1 MRVSDREA
9 RQDGEEWRMVWQIG
23 VDVGGTFTDLLAL
36 DPERGVFRVAK
47 VLSTPEDQSI
57 GFIAGLAELETDL
70 AAVAALVHGTTVATN
85 AVLER
90 KGARCG
96 LIATAG
102 FRDVLELGRR
112 TRPNPY
118 GMTGSFEALIPR
130 DLRVEVPERIDAAGR
145 VLIPLDETAA
155 RREVHRLRERGAE
168 ALVIHFIHA
177 YANPAHEQRCAE
189 IAREIWP
196 NRFVTLGSDILREVR
211 EFERGSTAALNG
223 YVQPIVSRY
232 LGRLSQNLRSAGLSN
247 ELLVMQGNGGMMV
260 ANTAI
265 DLAVH
270 TVMSGPAAG
279 AIAAA
284 QIGVQ
289 AGYPNLVACDM
300 GGTSFDV
307 SLIAAGE
314 PALSAEKDI
323 AYGVPLRV
331 PLVDIHT
338 IGAGGGSIARITR
351 AGLLQV
357 GPESAGACPG
367 PLAYG
372 RGGTAVTV
380 TDANL
385 LLGRLNPDRLTGVKE
400 SAPTE
405 TIATA
410 IHEQIGAPLGLD
422 ATAAA
427 AAVLAV
433 TTNQLAHAIR
443 LVSVEKGHD
452 PRDFALFAFGGAG
465 PLHAVEIA
473 RELGI
478 PTVLVPRFP
487 GITSG
492 LGCVLA
498 PVRHDF
504 VQSIGQPLADAAT
517 GHIGG
522 RLAEQAAAG
531 RRLLDQDGVPLA
543 EIVVR
548 HEVDL
553 LFRGQ
558 SHVFRVPVTAPG
570 FDPRVVLADFLE
582 RYKARFDIE
591 LPEMTAILVN
601 LRTTVIGRRA
611 PVDLATFAPEIGG
624 SEVPRPSGARQVRF
638 NGGWFD
644 TRLFDRASLGRGATL
659 AGPAIVEQPDTTVVI
674 DPGATAVVDSLGNL
688 VISVGE
694 T

>member
-1 MRVSDREA
+1 MA
-9 RQDGEEWRMVWQIG
+9 WQIG

-36 DPERGVFRVAK
+36 DPKDGVFRVAK
-47 VLSTPEDQSI
+47 VPSTPEDQSV
-57 GFIAGLAELETDL
+57 GFVDGLAVLEIDL

-96 LIATAG
+96 LITTSG

-130 DLRVEVPERIDAAGR
+130 DLRAEVPERIDAAGR
-145 VLIPLDETAA
+145 VLTPLDEAA
-155 RREVHRLRERGAE
+155 VRQEMHRLRERGAE
-168 ALVIHFIHA
+168 ALVIHFIHS
-177 YANPAHEQRCAE
+177 YANPAHEQRCGE

-232 LGRLSQNLRSAGLSN
+232 LGRLSQNLRNAGLSN
-247 ELLVMQGNGGMMV
+247 ELLVMQGNGGMM
-260 ANTAI
+260 AASTAI

-270 TVMSGPAAG
+270 TVLSGPAAG

-284 QIGVQ
+284 RIGVQ
-289 AGYPNLVACDM
+289 AGHPNLVTCDM

-338 IGAGGGSIARITR
+338 IGAGGGSIAGITR

-357 GPESAGACPG
+357 GPESAGARPG
-367 PLAYG
+367 PIAYD

-385 LLGRLNPDRLTGVKE
+385 VLGRLNPDRLTGVGAG
-400 SAPTE
+400 APME
-405 TIATA
+405 KITA
-410 IHEQIGAPLGLD
+410 ALEAQIGAPLGLD
-422 ATAAA
+422 AIAAA

-465 PLHAVEIA
+465 PLHAIEIA
-473 RELGI
+473 CELGI

-504 VQSIGQPLADAAT
+504 VQSIGQPLADAPTAQ
-517 GHIGG
+517 IEA
-522 RLAEQAAAG
+522 RFADQAAAG
-531 RRLLDQDGVPLA
+531 RQLLEEDGVPLA

-558 SHVFRVPVTAPG
+558 SHVFRVPVTPPG
-570 FDPRVVLADFLE
+570 FDPRAVLADFIE

-591 LPEMTAILVN
+591 LPEMTAMLVN
-601 LRTTVIGRRA
+601 LRTTVIGQRS
-611 PVDLATFAPEIGG
+611 PLDLAIFAPANDG
-624 SEVPRPSGARQVRF
+624 SKAPQPSGVRQVRF
-638 NGGWFD
+638 DGRWFD
-644 TRLFDRASLGRGATL
+644 TAIFDRASLGGGARL

-674 DPGATAVVDSLGNL
+674 DPGATAVVDALGNL
-688 VISVGE
+688 VISVG
-694 T
+694 TTCRSIP

>member
-1 MRVSDREA
+1 MA
-9 RQDGEEWRMVWQIG
+9 WQIG

-36 DPERGVFRVAK
+36 DPEGGTFRVAK
-47 VLSTPEDQSI
+47 VPSTPEDQSV
-57 GFIAGLAELETDL
+57 GFIAGLGALETEL
-70 AAVAALVHGTTVATN
+70 PAVAALVHGTTVATN

-96 LIATAG
+96 LITTAG

-130 DLRVEVPERIDAAGR
+130 DLRAEVPERIDAAGR
-145 VLIPLDETAA
+145 ILTPLDEAVV
-155 RREVHRLRERGAE
+155 RQEVHRLRERGAE

-177 YANPAHEQRCAE
+177 YANPAHEQRCGE

-196 NRFVTLGSDILREVR
+196 NQFVTLGSDILREVR

-232 LGRLSQNLRSAGLSN
+232 LGRLSQNLRSTGLSN
-247 ELLVMQGNGGMMV
+247 ELLVMQGNGGMM
-260 ANTAI
+260 AAGTAV

-284 QIGVQ
+284 RIGVR

-357 GPESAGACPG
+357 GPESAGARPG
-367 PLAYG
+367 PIAYG

-385 LLGRLNPDRLTGVKE
+385 VLGRLNPDRLTGVAGT
-400 SAPTE
+400 APMAR
-405 TIATA
+405 IAAA
-410 IHEQIGAPLGLD
+410 IDEQIGAPLGFD
-422 ATAAA
+422 SIDAAA
-427 AAVLAV
+427 AILAV

-504 VQSIGQPLADAAT
+504 VQSIGQPLADTEPAQ
-517 GHIGG
+517 IDG
-522 RLAEQAAAG
+522 RFADQAAAG
-531 RRLLDQDGVPLA
+531 RRLLDQDGVPLV
-543 EIVVR
+543 EVELH

-570 FDPRVVLADFLE
+570 FDPATVLADFLG

-591 LPEMTAILVN
+591 LPEMTAMLAN
-601 LRTTVIGRRA
+601 LRTTVVGRRA
-611 PVDLATFAPEIGG
+611 PVDLTIFAPASDEIS
-624 SEVPRPSGARQVRF
+624 SEPRPSDTRRVRF
-638 NGGWFD
+638 KGGWHN
-644 TRLFDRASLGRGATL
+644 TAIFDRAALGKGSTI
-659 AGPAIVEQPDTTVVI
+659 AGPAVVEQPDTTVVI
-674 DPGATAVVDSLGNL
+674 DPGATATVDGLGNL

>member
-1 MRVSDREA
+1 M
-9 RQDGEEWRMVWQIG
+9 
-23 VDVGGTFTDLLAL
+23 
-36 DPERGVFRVAK
+36 
-47 VLSTPEDQSI
+47 
-57 GFIAGLAELETDL
+57 
-70 AAVAALVHGTTVATN
+70 
-85 AVLER
+85 
-90 KGARCG
+90 
-96 LIATAG
+96 
-102 FRDVLELGRR
+102 
-112 TRPNPY
+112 
-118 GMTGSFEALIPR
+118 
-130 DLRVEVPERIDAAGR
+130 
-145 VLIPLDETAA
+145 
-155 RREVHRLRERGAE
+155 
-168 ALVIHFIHA
+168 
-177 YANPAHEQRCAE
+177 
-189 IAREIWP
+189 
-196 NRFVTLGSDILREVR
+196 
-211 EFERGSTAALNG
+211 
-223 YVQPIVSRY
+223 
-232 LGRLSQNLRSAGLSN
+232 
-247 ELLVMQGNGGMMV
+247 
-260 ANTAI
+260 
-265 DLAVH
+265 H
-270 TVMSGPAAG
+270 TVLSGPAAG

-314 PALSAEKDI
+314 AALSAEKDI

-357 GPESAGACPG
+357 GPESAGARPG
-367 PLAYG
+367 PIAYG

-385 LLGRLNPDRLTGVKE
+385 LLGRLNPDRLTGVEE
-400 SAPTE
+400 SAPME

-422 ATAAA
+422 ATGAA

-517 GHIGG
+517 GHIDGG
-522 RLAEQAAAG
+522 FANQAAAG

-601 LRTTVIGRRA
+601 LGTTVIGRRA
-611 PVDLATFAPEIGG
+611 PVDLATFAPLDRRVRGG
-624 SEVPRPSGARQVRF
+624 PAERRAAARRRKGNIRKNNSIDDRRKRSGAGFRRTRAKAGARLAQWNAQYRAVWFRF
-638 NGGWFD
+638 TISPDAMIKPRSPRRSNCRHHGVA
-644 TRLFDRASLGRGATL
+644 TRRSAASAGDSGIDRGKYRLC
-659 AGPAIVEQPDTTVVI
+659 GPVLD
-674 DPGATAVVDSLGNL
+674 N
-688 VISVGE
+688 
-694 T
+694 

>member
-1 MRVSDREA
+1 MI
-9 RQDGEEWRMVWQIG
+9 WQIG

-36 DPERGVFRVAK
+36 DPERGTFRVAK
-47 VLSTPEDQSI
+47 VPSTPEDQSV
-57 GFIAGLAELETDL
+57 GFLAGLSALETDL

-96 LIATAG
+96 LITTAG

-130 DLRVEVPERIDAAGR
+130 DLRAEVSERIDAAGR
-145 VLIPLDETAA
+145 VLTPLDEVAV
-155 RREVHRLRERGAE
+155 RREVQRLRERGAE

-177 YANPAHEQRCAE
+177 YANPAHEQRCGE

-232 LGRLSQNLRSAGLSN
+232 LGRLSQNLRSAGLTN
-247 ELLVMQGNGGMMV
+247 ELLVMQGNGGMI
-260 ANTAI
+260 ATSTAV

-270 TVMSGPAAG
+270 TVLSGPAAG

-284 QIGVQ
+284 RIGVQ
-289 AGYPNLVACDM
+289 AGHRNLVACDM

-357 GPESAGACPG
+357 GPESAGARPG
-367 PLAYG
+367 PIAYG
-372 RGGTAVTV
+372 LGGTAVTV

-385 LLGRLNPDRLTGVKE
+385 VVGRLNLDRLTGVQNA
-400 SAPTE
+400 APMEIITG
-405 TIATA
+405 AM
-410 IHEQIGAPLGLD
+410 HEQIGAPLDLD
-422 ATAAA
+422 AVAAA

-498 PVRHDF
+498 PVWHDF
-504 VQSIGQPLADAAT
+504 VESIGQPLADAAT
-517 GHIGG
+517 AQIDG
-522 RLAEQAAAG
+522 RFAEQAAAG
-531 RRLLDQDGVPLA
+531 RRLLDEEGVPLA

-558 SHVFRVPVTAPG
+558 SHVFRVPVTVPG
-570 FDPRVVLADFLE
+570 FDPATVLADFLQ

-591 LPEMTAILVN
+591 LPEMTAMLVN

-611 PVDLATFAPEIGG
+611 PVDLTIFASATDG
-624 SEVPRPSGARQVRF
+624 SGIPQPSGMRQVRF
-638 NGGWFD
+638 NGGWFH
-644 TRLFDRASLGRGATL
+644 TPIFDRASLGRGA
-659 AGPAIVEQPDTTVVI
+659 AVVGPAIVEQPDTTVVI
-674 DPGATAVVDSLGNL
+674 DPGATAVVDGLGNL
-688 VISVGE
+688 VISVGA

>member
-1 MRVSDREA
+1 
-9 RQDGEEWRMVWQIG
+9 MVWQIG

-36 DPERGVFRVAK
+36 DPERSVFRVAK
-47 VLSTPEDQSI
+47 VLSTAEDQSI
-57 GFIAGLAELETDL
+57 GFIAGLDELETDL

-96 LIATAG
+96 LITTAG

-118 GMTGSFEALIPR
+118 GMIGSFEALIAR
-130 DLRVEVPERIDAAGR
+130 DLRTEVPERIDAAGR
-145 VLIPLDETAA
+145 VLTPLDETAV

-247 ELLVMQGNGGMMV
+247 ELLVMQGNGGMM
-260 ANTAI
+260 AASTAI

-284 QIGVQ
+284 RIGVQ

-357 GPESAGACPG
+357 GPESAGARPG
-367 PLAYG
+367 PIAYG

-385 LLGRLNPDRLTGVKE
+385 LLGRLNPDRLTGVEE
-400 SAPTE
+400 SAPME
-405 TIATA
+405 KIAA
-410 IHEQIGAPLGLD
+410 AMHEQIGATLGLD

-487 GITSG
+487 GITSA

-504 VQSIGQPLADAAT
+504 VQSVGQPLADAAT
-517 GHIGG
+517 SEIDG
-522 RLAEQAAAG
+522 RFANQAAAG

-548 HEVDL
+548 LEVDL

-611 PVDLATFAPEIGG
+611 PLDLATFAPASGV
-624 SEVPRPSGARQVRF
+624 SEVPRPRDARQVRF
-638 NGGWFD
+638 DDRWFD
-644 TRLFDRASLGRGATL
+644 TRIFDRASLGSGATVN
-659 AGPAIVEQPDTTVVI
+659 GPAIVEQPDTTVVI
-674 DPGATAVVDSLGNL
+674 DPGATAAVDSLGNL

>member
-1 MRVSDREA
+1 MA
-9 RQDGEEWRMVWQIG
+9 WQIG

-47 VLSTPEDQSI
+47 VPSTPEDQSV
-57 GFIAGLAELETDL
+57 GFIAGLAVLETDL

-96 LIATAG
+96 LITTAG

-130 DLRVEVPERIDAAGR
+130 DLRAEVPERIDAAGR
-145 VLIPLDETAA
+145 VLTPLDETAV

-196 NRFVTLGSDILREVR
+196 NRFVTLGSDILREAR

-232 LGRLSQNLRSAGLSN
+232 LGRLSQNLRGSGLSN
-247 ELLVMQGNGGMMV
+247 QLLVMQGNGGMM
-260 ANTAI
+260 AAGTAV

-284 QIGVQ
+284 RIGVQ

-307 SLIAAGE
+307 YLIAAGE
-314 PALSAEKDI
+314 PALSAEKDL

-357 GPESAGACPG
+357 GPESAGARPG
-367 PLAYG
+367 PIAYG

-385 LLGRLNPDRLTGVKE
+385 LLGRLNPDRLTGVEE
-400 SAPTE
+400 SAPME

-517 GHIGG
+517 GHIDGG
-522 RLAEQAAAG
+522 FANQAAAG

-611 PVDLATFAPEIGG
+611 PVDLATFAPALGG
-624 SEVPRPSGARQVRF
+624 SEAPRPSGARQVRF
-638 NGGWFD
+638 NGGLFD
-644 TRLFDRASLGRGATL
+644 TRIFDRASLGRGATL
-659 AGPAIVEQPDTTVVI
+659 TGPAIVEQPDTTVVI
-674 DPGATAVVDSLGNL
+674 DPGATAVVDALGNL
-688 VISVGE
+688 VISVGA

>member
-1 MRVSDREA
+1 MA
-9 RQDGEEWRMVWQIG
+9 WQIG

-47 VLSTPEDQSI
+47 VPSTPEDQSV
-57 GFIAGLAELETDL
+57 GVTDGLTVLEADL
-70 AAVAALVHGTTVATN
+70 TAVAALVHGTTVATN

-96 LIATAG
+96 LITTAG

-130 DLRVEVPERIDAAGR
+130 DLRAEVPERIDAAGR
-145 VLIPLDETAA
+145 ILTPLDEAA
-155 RREVHRLRERGAE
+155 VRQEVHHLRERGAE

-189 IAREIWP
+189 IARDIWP

-232 LGRLSQNLRSAGLSN
+232 LGRLSQNLRSAGLNN
-247 ELLVMQGNGGMMV
+247 ELLVMQGNGGMM
-260 ANTAI
+260 AAGTAV

-270 TVMSGPAAG
+270 TVLSGPAAG

-284 QIGVQ
+284 RIGVQ
-289 AGYPNLVACDM
+289 AGHPNLVACDM

-357 GPESAGACPG
+357 GPESAGARPG
-367 PLAYG
+367 PIAYG

-385 LLGRLNPDRLTGVKE
+385 VLGRLNPDRLTGVAGG
-400 SAPTE
+400 APME
-405 TIATA
+405 RIAAA
-410 IHEQIGAPLGLD
+410 IEEQIGAPLGLD
-422 ATAAA
+422 GIAAA

-433 TTNQLAHAIR
+433 TINQLAHAIR

-465 PLHAVEIA
+465 PLHAVALA

-478 PTVLVPRFP
+478 PRVLVPARP
-487 GITSG
+487 GITNAI
-492 LGCVLA
+492 GCIVADL
-498 PVRHDF
+498 RHDF
-504 VQSIGQPLADAAT
+504 VKTVNKPVQVIEDGFVREILQSQ
-517 GHIGG
+517 
-522 RLAEQAAAG
+522 
-531 RRLLDQDGVPLA
+531 
-543 EIVVR
+543 
-548 HEVDL
+548 
-553 LFRGQ
+553 
-558 SHVFRVPVTAPG
+558 
-570 FDPRVVLADFLE
+570 
-582 RYKARFDIE
+582 
-591 LPEMTAILVN
+591 
-601 LRTTVIGRRA
+601 
-611 PVDLATFAPEIGG
+611 
-624 SEVPRPSGARQVRF
+624 
-638 NGGWFD
+638 
-644 TRLFDRASLGRGATL
+644 
-659 AGPAIVEQPDTTVVI
+659 IVE
-674 DPGATAVVDSLGNL
+674 GRALLAR
-688 VISVGE
+688 E
-694 T
+694 A

>member
-1 MRVSDREA
+1 
-9 RQDGEEWRMVWQIG
+9 MVWQIG

-36 DPERGVFRVAK
+36 DPEGGFFRVAK
-47 VLSTPEDQSI
+47 VPSTPEDQSV
-57 GFIAGLAELETDL
+57 GFIAGLSRLNTDL

-96 LIATAG
+96 LITTAG

-130 DLRVEVPERIDAAGR
+130 DLRAEVPERIDAAGR
-145 VLIPLDETAA
+145 ILTPLDEAA
-155 RREVHRLRERGAE
+155 VRREVDRLRECGAE
-168 ALVIHFIHA
+168 ALVIHFVHA
-177 YANPAHEQRCAE
+177 YANPVHEQRCAQ
-189 IAREIWP
+189 IAREIWA
-196 NRFVTLGSDILREVR
+196 NQFVTLGSDILREVR

-223 YVQPIVSRY
+223 YVQQIVSRY
-232 LGRLSQNLRSAGLSN
+232 LGRLSQNLRGAGLGD
-247 ELLVMQGNGGMMV
+247 ELLVMQGNGGMM
-260 ANTAI
+260 AAGTAV

-270 TVMSGPAAG
+270 TILSGPAAG

-284 QIGVQ
+284 CIGSQ
-289 AGYPNLVACDM
+289 AGHPNLVACDM

-307 SLIAAGE
+307 SLIVGGE

-351 AGLLQV
+351 AGLFQV
-357 GPESAGACPG
+357 GPESAGALPG
-367 PLAYG
+367 PIAYSL
-372 RGGTAVTV
+372 GGTAVTV

-385 LLGRLNPDRLTGVKE
+385 LLGRLNPDRLTGVAG
-400 SAPTE
+400 SAPME
-405 TIATA
+405 RISAA

-422 ATAAA
+422 AIGAA

-433 TTNQLAHAIR
+433 TSNQLAHAIR

-504 VQSIGQPLADAAT
+504 VQSIGQPLADAPPAEVD
-517 GHIGG
+517 
-522 RLAEQAAAG
+522 RRFAEQAAAG
-531 RRLLDQDGVPLA
+531 RRLLDEDGVPVA
-543 EIVVR
+543 GIVVV

-558 SHVFRVPVTAPG
+558 SHVFRVPVAAPG
-570 FDPRVVLADFLE
+570 FVPVTVLADFLQH
-582 RYKARFDIE
+582 YKARFDIE
-591 LPEMTAILVN
+591 LPEMTAMLAN

-611 PVDLATFAPEIGG
+611 PIDLAIFASAEWSGAPQ
-624 SEVPRPSGARQVRF
+624 PSGVRQVRF
-638 NGGWFD
+638 NGGWLD
-644 TRLFDRASLGRGATL
+644 TSIFDRGALGREATL

-674 DPGATAVVDSLGNL
+674 DPGATATVDGLGNL
-688 VISVGE
+688 VISVGA

>member
-1 MRVSDREA
+1 
-9 RQDGEEWRMVWQIG
+9 
-23 VDVGGTFTDLLAL
+23 
-36 DPERGVFRVAK
+36 
-47 VLSTPEDQSI
+47 
-57 GFIAGLAELETDL
+57 
-70 AAVAALVHGTTVATN
+70 
-85 AVLER
+85 
-90 KGARCG
+90 
-96 LIATAG
+96 
-102 FRDVLELGRR
+102 
-112 TRPNPY
+112 
-118 GMTGSFEALIPR
+118 
-130 DLRVEVPERIDAAGR
+130 VPERIDAAGR
-145 VLIPLDETAA
+145 VLTPLDEAA
-155 RREVHRLRERGAE
+155 VRREVHRLRERGAE

-232 LGRLSQNLRSAGLSN
+232 LGRLSQNLRSGGLSN
-247 ELLVMQGNGGMMV
+247 ELLVMQGNGGMM
-260 ANTAI
+260 AASTAA

-270 TVMSGPAAG
+270 TVLSGPAAG

-284 QIGVQ
+284 RIGVQ

-357 GPESAGACPG
+357 GPESAGARPG
-367 PLAYG
+367 PIAYG

-385 LLGRLNPDRLTGVKE
+385 LLGRLNPDHLTGVE
-400 SAPTE
+400 EAAPME

-422 ATAAA
+422 AAAAA

-433 TTNQLAHAIR
+433 TINQLAHAIR

-465 PLHAVEIA
+465 PLHAVEIS

-504 VQSIGQPLADAAT
+504 VQSVGQPLADAAAGQIDGRFADQT
-517 GHIGG
+517 G
-522 RLAEQAAAG
+522 AG

-570 FDPRVVLADFLE
+570 FDPRVVLTDFLE

-591 LPEMTAILVN
+591 LPEMIAILVN

-611 PVDLATFAPEIGG
+611 PVDLAIFAPAIGG
-624 SEVPRPSGARQVRF
+624 REAPRPSGARQVRF
-638 NGGWFD
+638 NAGWFD
-644 TRLFDRASLGRGATL
+644 TRIFDRASLGRGAIL

-674 DPGATAVVDSLGNL
+674 DPGATAVVDRLGNL

>member
-1 MRVSDREA
+1 MA
-9 RQDGEEWRMVWQIG
+9 WQIG

-47 VLSTPEDQSI
+47 VPSTPEDQSV
-57 GFIAGLAELETDL
+57 GVTDGLTVLEADL
-70 AAVAALVHGTTVATN
+70 TAVAALVHGTTVATN

-96 LIATAG
+96 LITTAG

-130 DLRVEVPERIDAAGR
+130 DLRAEVPERIDAAGR
-145 VLIPLDETAA
+145 ILTPLDEAA
-155 RREVHRLRERGAE
+155 VRQEVHHLRERGAE

-189 IAREIWP
+189 IARDIWP

-232 LGRLSQNLRSAGLSN
+232 LGRLSQNLRSAGLNN
-247 ELLVMQGNGGMMV
+247 ELLVMQGNGGMM
-260 ANTAI
+260 AAGTAV

-270 TVMSGPAAG
+270 TVLSGPAAG

-284 QIGVQ
+284 RIGVQ
-289 AGYPNLVACDM
+289 AGHPNLVACDM

-357 GPESAGACPG
+357 GPESAGARPG
-367 PLAYG
+367 PIAYG

-385 LLGRLNPDRLTGVKE
+385 VLGRLNPDRLTGVAGT
-400 SAPTE
+400 APIVR
-405 TIATA
+405 IAAA
-410 IHEQIGAPLGLD
+410 IDEQIGAPLGLGSID
-422 ATAAA
+422 AAA
-427 AAVLAV
+427 AILAV

-504 VQSIGQPLADAAT
+504 VQSIGQPLADTEPAQIDGRFADQTAT
-517 GHIGG
+517 
-522 RLAEQAAAG
+522 G
-531 RRLLDQDGVPLA
+531 RRLLHQDGVPLV
-543 EIVVR
+543 EVELH

-558 SHVFRVPVTAPG
+558 SHVFRLPVTAPG
-570 FDPRVVLADFLE
+570 FDRRAVLADFLE

-591 LPEMTAILVN
+591 LPEMTAMLVN

-611 PVDLATFAPEIGG
+611 PVDLAIFAPAIDG
-624 SEVPRPSGARQVRF
+624 SGAPRPSGTRQVRF

-644 TRLFDRASLGRGATL
+644 TPIFDRASLGRGATL

-674 DPGATAVVDSLGNL
+674 DPGATAIVDDLGNL
-688 VISVGE
+688 VISVGAA
-694 T
+694 

>member
-1 MRVSDREA
+1 
-9 RQDGEEWRMVWQIG
+9 MVWQIG

-36 DPERGVFRVAK
+36 DPERSVFRVAK
-47 VLSTPEDQSI
+47 VLSTAEDQSI
-57 GFIAGLAELETDL
+57 GFIAGLDELETDL

-96 LIATAG
+96 LITTAG

-118 GMTGSFEALIPR
+118 GMIGSFEALIAR
-130 DLRVEVPERIDAAGR
+130 DLRTEVPERIDAAGR
-145 VLIPLDETAA
+145 VLTPLDETAV

-247 ELLVMQGNGGMMV
+247 ELLVMQGNGGMM
-260 ANTAI
+260 AASTAI

-284 QIGVQ
+284 RIGVQ

-357 GPESAGACPG
+357 GPESAGARPG
-367 PLAYG
+367 PIAYG

-385 LLGRLNPDRLTGVKE
+385 LLGRLNPDRLTGVEE
-400 SAPTE
+400 SAPME
-405 TIATA
+405 KIAA
-410 IHEQIGAPLGLD
+410 AMHEQIGATLGLD

-487 GITSG
+487 GITSA

-504 VQSIGQPLADAAT
+504 VQSVGQPLADAAT
-517 GHIGG
+517 SEIDG
-522 RLAEQAAAG
+522 RFANQAAAG

-611 PVDLATFAPEIGG
+611 PVDLATFAPAIGG
-624 SEVPRPSGARQVRF
+624 SEAPRPSGERQVRF
-638 NGGWFD
+638 NSGWFD

>member
-1 MRVSDREA
+1 MA
-9 RQDGEEWRMVWQIG
+9 WQIG

-36 DPERGVFRVAK
+36 DPERGLFRVAK
-47 VLSTPEDQSI
+47 VPSTPEDQSV
-57 GFIAGLAELETDL
+57 GFIAGLSALEIDL
-70 AAVAALVHGTTVATN
+70 AAVAALIHGTTVATN

-96 LIATAG
+96 LITTAG

-130 DLRVEVPERIDAAGR
+130 DLRAEVPERVDAAGR
-145 VLIPLDETAA
+145 VLMTLDEAA
-155 RREVHRLRERGAE
+155 VRRELYRLRDRGAE
-168 ALVIHFIHA
+168 ALVIHFIHG
-177 YANPAHEQRCAE
+177 YANPAHEQRCGE

-232 LGRLSQNLRSAGLSN
+232 LGRLSQNLHSAGLTN
-247 ELLVMQGNGGMMV
+247 ELLVMQGNGGMM
-260 ANTAI
+260 AASTAV

-270 TVMSGPAAG
+270 TIMSGPAAG

-289 AGYPNLVACDM
+289 AGHPNLVACDM

-357 GPESAGACPG
+357 GPESAGAHPG
-367 PLAYG
+367 PIAYA

-385 LLGRLNPDRLTGVKE
+385 LLGRLNPDRLTGVTGG
-400 SAPTE
+400 APMDR
-405 TIATA
+405 IAA
-410 IHEQIGAPLGLD
+410 GMEEQIGAPLGVD
-422 ATAAA
+422 TIGAA

-433 TTNQLAHAIR
+433 TINQLAHAIR

-487 GITSG
+487 GITSA

-517 GHIGG
+517 AQIDG
-522 RLAEQAAAG
+522 RFADQAAAG
-531 RRLLDQDGVPLA
+531 RQLLEDEGVPLA
-543 EIVVR
+543 KIEIV

-558 SHVFRVPVTAPG
+558 SHVFRVPATAPG
-570 FDPRVVLADFLE
+570 FDPDVVLFDFLA

-591 LPEMTAILVN
+591 LPEMTAMLVN
-601 LRTTVIGRRA
+601 LRTTVIGRRV
-611 PVDLATFAPEIGG
+611 PVDLAIFAPAIHG
-624 SEVPRPSGARQVRF
+624 SGAPQHSGARQVRF

-644 TRLFDRASLGRGATL
+644 TAIFDRASLGGGVTL
-659 AGPAIVEQPDTTVVI
+659 VGPAIVEQPDTTVVI
-674 DPGATAVVDSLGNL
+674 DPGATALVDGLGNL
-688 VISVGE
+688 VISVGAA
-694 T
+694 

>member
-1 MRVSDREA
+1 
-9 RQDGEEWRMVWQIG
+9 
-23 VDVGGTFTDLLAL
+23 
-36 DPERGVFRVAK
+36 
-47 VLSTPEDQSI
+47 
-57 GFIAGLAELETDL
+57 
-70 AAVAALVHGTTVATN
+70 
-85 AVLER
+85 
-90 KGARCG
+90 
-96 LIATAG
+96 
-102 FRDVLELGRR
+102 
-112 TRPNPY
+112 
-118 GMTGSFEALIPR
+118 
-130 DLRVEVPERIDAAGR
+130 
-145 VLIPLDETAA
+145 
-155 RREVHRLRERGAE
+155 
-168 ALVIHFIHA
+168 
-177 YANPAHEQRCAE
+177 ANPAHEQRCAE
-189 IAREIWP
+189 IAREIWT

-247 ELLVMQGNGGMMV
+247 EFLVMQGNGGMM
-260 ANTAI
+260 AASTAI

-270 TVMSGPAAG
+270 TVLSGPAAG

-284 QIGVQ
+284 RIGVQ

-357 GPESAGACPG
+357 GPESSGARPG
-367 PLAYG
+367 PIAYSL
-372 RGGTAVTV
+372 GGTAVTV

-385 LLGRLNPDRLTGVKE
+385 LLGRLNPDRLTGVAGAAPME
-400 SAPTE
+400 SISA
-405 TIATA
+405 A

-422 ATAAA
+422 AIGAA

-504 VQSIGQPLADAAT
+504 VQSIGQPLAEAAT
-517 GHIGG
+517 
-522 RLAEQAAAG
+522 AEIDERFADQAAAG
-531 RRLLDQDGVPLA
+531 RELLDREGVPLA
-543 EIVVR
+543 EIAVV

-570 FDPRVVLADFLE
+570 FDRGAVRADFLE
-582 RYKARFDIE
+582 RYQARFDIA
-591 LPEMTAILVN
+591 LPEMTAMLAN

-611 PVDLATFAPEIGG
+611 PVDLTVFAATIGAAAGAP
-624 SEVPRPSGARQVRF
+624 RQSGTRQVHF
-638 NGGWFD
+638 NSGWFA
-644 TRLFDRASLGRGATL
+644 TPIFDRTSLGSGATL
-659 AGPAIVEQPDTTVVI
+659 TGPVIVEQADTTVVI
-674 DPGATAVVDSLGNL
+674 DPGATA
-688 VISVGE
+688 
-694 T
+694 